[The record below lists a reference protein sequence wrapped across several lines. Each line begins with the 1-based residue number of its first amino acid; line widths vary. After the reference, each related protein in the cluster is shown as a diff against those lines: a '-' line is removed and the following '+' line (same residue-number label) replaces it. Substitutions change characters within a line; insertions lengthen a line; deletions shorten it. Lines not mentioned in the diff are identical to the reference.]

1 MEIVSERV
9 SIDRHADRTSVVI
22 SARLPKGKEA
32 LLVAW
37 FACWLLAGAYIIYAR
52 TQLPEGDV
60 LRQYLLAFLAFWLYF
75 VVKVGRATLW
85 RLKGFELWR
94 LKDGVLTI
102 KDSIFGYGKANTY
115 FVENIQKLGAL
126 NIDVTSFKHQVNDSF
141 WTIGGER
148 LGFEHL
154 GRKVIFG
161 KGLNEGEAK
170 RVLSVLQDVLK
181 TARKKAIAQ

>member
-1 MEIVSERV
+1 MEIVSDRV
-9 SIDRHADRTSVVI
+9 SIDRSGGRTSVVI
-22 SARLPKGKEA
+22 SARLPKQKEA

-37 FACWLLAGAYIIYAR
+37 FVAWLVCGVAILIAR
-52 TQLPEGDV
+52 SGLPEGDPK
-60 LRQYLLAFLAFWLYF
+60 RQFWLVFLAFWAYF
-75 VVKVGRATLW
+75 FVRVGRAVLW
-85 RLKGFELWR
+85 RLKGFEQWR

-102 KDSIFGYGKANTY
+102 KDSIFGYGKARPY

-126 NIDVTSFKHQVNDSF
+126 NIDRTSFKYQLNDSF

-161 KGLNEGEAK
+161 KGLNEAESK
-170 RVLSVLQDVLK
+170 RVVSVLQDALK
-181 TARKKAIAQ
+181 EARKRAVAQ